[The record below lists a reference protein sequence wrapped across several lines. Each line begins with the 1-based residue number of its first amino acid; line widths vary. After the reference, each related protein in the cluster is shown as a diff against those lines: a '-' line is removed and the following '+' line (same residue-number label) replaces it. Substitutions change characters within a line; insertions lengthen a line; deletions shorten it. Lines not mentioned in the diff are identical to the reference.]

1 MTCKADIKLRAILV
15 QDDTED
21 IWVWYAEDEQVSYE
35 DPSKHEKALA
45 ELDKCGGEYKVRV
58 VTLTLSMDAAPLHK
72 LFEDSEI
79 QADCKLEEKTP

>member
-1 MTCKADIKLRAILV
+1 MTSKANIKLRAILV

-35 DPSKHEKALA
+35 DPSKHEKALE
-45 ELDKCGGEYKVRV
+45 ELAKCGEYKVRV
-58 VTLTLSMDAAPLHK
+58 VTLSLSLDAAPLHK

-79 QADCKLEEKTP
+79 PADCKIEKTP